1 MDIQI
6 VLTKAVETRQ
16 GNKPKF
22 DEGHVIMS
30 LFYISQLQPVGR
42 ILLMKK
48 TGLSEASIKTLL
60 KRLREMKL
68 IQTDPV
74 GGNTLTEEGNKIVS
88 CIKNTSNIKNVT
100 LKSLGWNS
108 SMLIIRGGAEL
119 LKKIPVLH
127 LRDEIIRLGA
137 EKVLVCVHTEEGK
150 IEIPPKT
157 EEMSLKGLL
166 EEIKENCENCG
177 PNDLIIFLVPN
188 KEHLGNLTLA
198 FILKVLK
205 KC

>member
-1 MDIQI
+1 
-6 VLTKAVETRQ
+6 
-16 GNKPKF
+16 
-22 DEGHVIMS
+22 
-30 LFYISQLQPVGR
+30 
-42 ILLMKK
+42 
-48 TGLSEASIKTLL
+48 
-60 KRLREMKL
+60 
-68 IQTDPV
+68 
-74 GGNTLTEEGNKIVS
+74 
-88 CIKNTSNIKNVT
+88 
-100 LKSLGWNS
+100 
-108 SMLIIRGGAEL
+108 
-119 LKKIPVLH
+119 
-127 LRDEIIRLGA
+127 
-137 EKVLVCVHTEEGK
+137 VCVHTEEGK

>member
-88 CIKNTSNIKNVT
+88 CN
-100 LKSLGWNS
+100 
-108 SMLIIRGGAEL
+108 
-119 LKKIPVLH
+119 
-127 LRDEIIRLGA
+127 
-137 EKVLVCVHTEEGK
+137 
-150 IEIPPKT
+150 
-157 EEMSLKGLL
+157 
-166 EEIKENCENCG
+166 
-177 PNDLIIFLVPN
+177 
-188 KEHLGNLTLA
+188 
-198 FILKVLK
+198 
-205 KC
+205 